1 MKTKL
6 LLITLFSVSH
16 LTGFSQSLYIP
27 NGLSGIDSSTTSN
40 LGVGISNPSQKLHI
54 HNGNLLISNGNQ
66 LIQSDLNSNSDY
78 ARFMFMSPDNYII
91 GYGPAHNEAHKISL
105 KANNSLGTVAFW
117 TNSLQRMLINKD
129 GYIGVGTSTPQTI
142 FNINTGTTGDA
153 ILRIEA
159 DTDNAG
165 AENDNPRI
173 EMYQDAGIVGVKL
186 GFNEDTPTLNNHF
199 QMDFVY
205 NGVISENAITVNP
218 QNGKVGFGVFA
229 TSEDARIVV
238 DGKILA
244 EEVKVQTVPAS
255 DYVFEPDY
263 NLLPLYEVDAFIQQN
278 KHLPNIPSAEE
289 FKENGVGLG
298 EMDDMLLRKVEEMTL
313 YLLRMQKQMDQLMAE
328 NCNLRNEIE
337 NLKTTK

>member
-1 MKTKL
+1 
-6 LLITLFSVSH
+6 
-16 LTGFSQSLYIP
+16 
-27 NGLSGIDSSTTSN
+27 
-40 LGVGISNPSQKLHI
+40 
-54 HNGNLLISNGNQ
+54 
-66 LIQSDLNSNSDY
+66 
-78 ARFMFMSPDNYII
+78 
-91 GYGPAHNEAHKISL
+91 
-105 KANNSLGTVAFW
+105 
-117 TNSLQRMLINKD
+117 MLINKD